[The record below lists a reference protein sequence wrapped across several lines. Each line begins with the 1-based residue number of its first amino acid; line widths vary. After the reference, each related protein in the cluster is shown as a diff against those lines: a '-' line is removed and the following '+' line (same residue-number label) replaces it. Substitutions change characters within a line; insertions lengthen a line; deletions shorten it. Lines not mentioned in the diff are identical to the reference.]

1 MKRRTRT
8 RTQGTPELPQ
18 AIVHGPPKKRRRRPL
33 PEVHHGATVS
43 RGRSLGQ
50 RALDRLVDR
59 AERGWSPAD
68 LELYVVVPD
77 VSLAD
82 ESCEIRA
89 FRKFDD
95 GLRFAQAMS
104 HGNVDHRVL
113 RVVAQTLVV
122 ATENDLDAGGEVSRG

>member
-1 MKRRTRT
+1 M
-8 RTQGTPELPQ
+8 
-18 AIVHGPPKKRRRRPL
+18 
-33 PEVHHGATVS
+33 
-43 RGRSLGQ
+43 
-50 RALDRLVDR
+50 
-59 AERGWSPAD
+59 
-68 LELYVVVPD
+68 VPD

-89 FRKFDD
+89 FR
-95 GLRFAQAMS
+95 RFAQAMS